1 MHSLDTEQG
10 KLMRGTLTPAV
21 QPPPE
26 PGMARGVPQRFFS
39 SDFLDA
45 KSFCP

>member
-1 MHSLDTEQG
+1 MHGLDTEHG
-10 KLMRGTLTPAV
+10 KLMRGILTPAV

-26 PGMARGVPQRFFS
+26 PGMARSVPQHFFF

-45 KSFCP
+45 KSFCA